1 MSQSGSQSS
10 LMSRLNIKEPD
21 KFDVYMLNDDFTTM
35 DFVVEVLRTVFYR
48 NAADAEQIMLEIHNN
63 GKALV
68 GTYSYDIA
76 RSKVNM
82 AEQMAR
88 EEGFPLRLRI
98 ERKG

>member
-1 MSQSGSQSS
+1 VSQSGSQSS

-88 EEGFPLRLRI
+88 EEGFPLRLHI